1 MLAKYGCLWK
11 ILGKQNI
18 RPTSECTVGICECK
32 FCADKSCVRTLSG
45 ERCNRMASFSVVEWI
60 LVRVDARWFIVT
72 DLVIDPSGLLC
83 DLEQPAGGAG
93 SLPNEVLATVMK
105 ELPLFKTVRY
115 YHSDFDTSHL
125 QCIIFPIDFFSK
137 TLLKPPRNCNSE
149 FSAYFNLLAL
159 ETWPAGTTLLYK
171 FLWSRFCLCAL
182 VLKAWKSEKFLVCRK
197 VISAR

>member
-1 MLAKYGCLWK
+1 MSGRPANVRSAYVWVQ
-11 ILGKQNI
+11 ILRRQI
-18 RPTSECTVGICECK
+18 R
-32 FCADKSCVRTLSG
+32 CALSLSG
-45 ERCNRMASFSVVEWI
+45 ERCDRMASFSVVEWI
-60 LVRVDARWFIVT
+60 LVRVDAHWFIVT